1 MADLKPTPNAKL
13 LTTTLAAA
21 ITAALLAA
29 PAATARENEAQE
41 GAQTQKGP
49 NIVVIVA
56 DDLGHGDIASY
67 GGDVPTPRID
77 SIAQGGVRFTA
88 GYVTA
93 PVCNPS
99 RAGLMSGRYQQ
110 RWGQEFNYQTA
121 TPDGAPRSS
130 LPQVERTLGS
140 AMKAQ
145 GYTTG
150 AIGKWHL
157 GMQPGYHPLD
167 RGFDEFFG
175 MASGTRY
182 VDRSW
187 PNIHV
192 YDGLTRF
199 DRSQPP
205 GDSESDD
212 PVRNARRG
220 LFRGR
225 EDAPLEEYVTD
236 QLAKEAVAFID
247 RHRAEPFFLYV
258 AFNAPHAPLETTDP
272 YYQRVPQ
279 FSDERKRIHAAM
291 IVALDDGVG
300 RILDRLQEIGV
311 AENTLVV
318 FTSDNGGPEVT
329 DADGRC
335 NAPYV
340 GHKRNLYEGGIRL
353 PYMIRWP
360 ARVRAGATFTEMVS
374 TLDLFPTLLAA
385 AGAKPDA
392 DAARPLDGV
401 DLLPFIARDAKKD
414 APEGAPPRG
423 APHESLFWRSGANG
437 AVRQGRYKL
446 IFGGAPSGGA
456 PSGGNLVRLYDLERD
471 PKEAN
476 DLSASMPD
484 RVTAMRKAWDA
495 WNAQLSP
502 ARTSGRTE
510 DTTINGDTFRW
521 GI

>member
-1 MADLKPTPNAKL
+1 MNSTKL
-13 LTTTLAAA
+13 RAAGLAVAIAVATVAAA
-21 ITAALLAA
+21 
-29 PAATARENEAQE
+29 AQR
-41 GAQTQKGP
+41 P
-49 NIVVIVA
+49 NIVLIVA
-56 DDLGHGDIASY
+56 DDLGHGDIAAY
-67 GGDVPTPRID
+67 GGDISTPRID
-77 SIAQGGVRFTA
+77 SIAQQGVRFTA

-110 RWGQEFNYQTA
+110 RWGQEFNFQTT

-145 GYTTG
+145 GYATG

-175 MASGTRY
+175 MASGTKY

-187 PNIHV
+187 PGIHV
-192 YDGLTRF
+192 FDGLASF

-205 GDSESDD
+205 GESESED
-212 PVRNARRG
+212 PARQARRG
-220 LFRGR
+220 LVRGR

-272 YYQRVPQ
+272 YYQRVAQ
-279 FSDERKRIHAAM
+279 FEDERKRIHAAM

-311 AENTLVV
+311 ADDTVVV
-318 FTSDNGGPEVT
+318 FTSDNGGPEVS

-353 PYMIRWP
+353 PFMIRWP
-360 ARVRAGATFTEMVS
+360 ARLRAGATFTEMVS

-401 DLLPFIARDAKKD
+401 DLLPFVSGDGKK
-414 APEGAPPRG
+414 GPP
-423 APHESLFWRSGANG
+423 HDVLFWRSGPNG
-437 AVRQGRYKL
+437 AVREGRYKL
-446 IFGGAPSGGA
+446 IISPELA
-456 PSGGNLVRLYDLERD
+456 RLYDLEQD
-471 PKEAN
+471 PKESH
-476 DLSASMPD
+476 DLSAAMAD
-484 RVTAMRKAWDA
+484 RVAALRKAWDE
-495 WNAQLSP
+495 WNARLSS
-502 ARTSGRTE
+502 ARSSARFE
-510 DTTINGDTFRW
+510 ETTHNGDVFRW
-521 GI
+521 QI

>member
-1 MADLKPTPNAKL
+1 MADLTARVAKL
-13 LTTTLAAA
+13 LAAA
-21 ITAALLAA
+21 LAIALA
-29 PAATARENEAQE
+29 PAHFAL
-41 GAQTQKGP
+41 AQTKP
-49 NIVVIVA
+49 NVVVILA
-56 DDLGHGDIASY
+56 DDLGHGDIGAY
-67 GGDVPTPRID
+67 GGDIPTPRID

-110 RWGQEFNYQTA
+110 RWGQEFNYQTT
-121 TPDGAPRSS
+121 TPDGAPRNS

-145 GYTTG
+145 GYATG

-175 MASGTRY
+175 MASGTKY
-182 VDRSW
+182 VERSW
-187 PNIHV
+187 PGIHV
-192 YDGLTRF
+192 YDGLARF

-205 GDSESDD
+205 GDGESDD
-212 PVRNARRG
+212 PARTARRG
-220 LFRGR
+220 LVRGR
-225 EDAPLEEYVTD
+225 KDAPLEEYVTD

-247 RHRAEPFFLYV
+247 RHRSEPFFLYV

-272 YYQRVPQ
+272 YYQRVAQ

-300 RILDRLQEIGV
+300 RILDRLQEIGA
-311 AENTLVV
+311 AENTIVV
-318 FTSDNGGPEVT
+318 FTSDNGGPEVS

-335 NAPYV
+335 NAPYI

-360 ARVRAGATFTEMVS
+360 SRVRAGGTFTEMVS

-385 AGAKPDA
+385 TGAKPDT
-392 DAARPLDGV
+392 DSARPLDGV
-401 DLLPFIARDAKKD
+401 DLLPFISGDGRN
-414 APEGAPPRG
+414 G
-423 APHESLFWRSGANG
+423 APHESLYWRSGPNG

-446 IFGGAPSGGA
+446 IVGGG
-456 PSGGNLVRLYDLERD
+456 LVRLYDLEKD
-471 PKEAN
+471 PKESH
-476 DLSASMPD
+476 DLSAAMAD
-484 RVTAMRKAWDA
+484 RVAALRKAWDA
-495 WNAQLSP
+495 WNAQLSTER
-502 ARTSGRTE
+502 ASGRTE
-510 DTTINGDTFRW
+510 ETNLNGDVFRW
-521 GI
+521 MI